1 MPFTVSPRRFSA
13 AALAVSTMLLTACG
27 TLTTV
32 PIGDDARA
40 RIHVVSINPSV
51 TLPAEMTF
59 MGTGQGAALLLG
71 GPLVGTLIASKTAE
85 TPKAELAAAMQANHI
100 VLGDIL
106 AAEFAKQASHDA
118 GTIQFVVGTAPADA
132 QVELSVVSY
141 GISQAHP
148 LGSALYPLINVNAVM
163 KTPDGRVV
171 WQASEFAGPHNP
183 DNKVGHTYDEYV
195 KDPELLRQ
203 GFVTGSDIAAHLLAE
218 NLMGREKQAQNIPGT
233 QR

>member
-1 MPFTVSPRRFSA
+1 MPIPASTHRLA
-13 AALAVSTMLLTACG
+13 ATALAASTLLLTACG

-40 RIHVVSINPSV
+40 HIHVVSIDPAV
-51 TLPAEMTF
+51 KLPAEITF

-71 GPLVGTLIASKTAE
+71 GPLVGTLIANKTAAG
-85 TPKAELAAAMQANHI
+85 PKAELAAAMQANHI

-106 AAEFAKQASHDA
+106 AAEFATKASEGA
-118 GTIQFVVGTAPADA
+118 GTIKFVVGDAPADA
-132 QVELSVVSY
+132 HVELSVVAY
-141 GISQAHP
+141 GISQAQP
-148 LGSALYPLINVNAVM
+148 LGSALYPLVNVSAVM
-163 KTPDGRVV
+163 KTPDGQVV
-171 WQASEFAGPHNP
+171 WQATEFAGPHNQ

-203 GFVTGSDIAAHLLAE
+203 GFVTGSDIASRLLAE
-218 NLMGREKQAQNIPGT
+218 NFLGHEKAQNVPGI